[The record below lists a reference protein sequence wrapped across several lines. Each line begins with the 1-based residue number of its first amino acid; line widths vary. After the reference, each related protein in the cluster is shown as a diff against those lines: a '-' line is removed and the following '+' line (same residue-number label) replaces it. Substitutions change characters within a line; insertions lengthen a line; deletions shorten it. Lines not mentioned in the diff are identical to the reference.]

1 MYDYRKLRG
10 RIREKFGSEKKF
22 AEALGISKVAVSNKF
37 NKKDGGLSQETISKW
52 SELLEITPEEIGIY
66 FFTPKS
72 SESGT
77 W

>member
-10 RIREKFGSEKKF
+10 RIREKFGSERKF
-22 AEALGISKVAVSNKF
+22 AEALGISNVAVSNKF

-72 SESGT
+72 SENGT